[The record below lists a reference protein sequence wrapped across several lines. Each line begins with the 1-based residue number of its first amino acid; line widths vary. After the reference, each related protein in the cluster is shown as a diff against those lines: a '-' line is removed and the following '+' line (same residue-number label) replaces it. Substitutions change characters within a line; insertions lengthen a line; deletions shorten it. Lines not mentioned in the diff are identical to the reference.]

1 MRRTNVLFLIFLLC
15 ATGTWATDI
24 RGVVQTA
31 KAKPISDAVILHRD
45 SGRKTLSDK
54 KGGFKLPLPEVEKIV
69 LEVIHPDYIEQE
81 ISISKKDL
89 KRKIII
95 TLSPYI
101 RQQEEIV
108 VTALRYPESSATIP
122 AAETVVTEES
132 LEEKITPNIAQVL
145 LDLPGVSN
153 IGAGGFSLVPNIR
166 GLARRRVLILIDNA
180 RVTSDRRTGPSAS
193 FVSPKDIRTIE
204 VLRSPSS
211 VFYGS
216 DAIGGV
222 VHILTKEAPISDTL
236 AGTFSIKYGTIN
248 REKGLGFSFGGK
260 KKNTGFYLSL
270 QGTSAGNYSSPEE
283 EILMSKFKQ
292 GSLFGKLSHKTKKRE
307 IDISFLGARGK
318 DVGKPNQDSQS
329 KPTWYPMESQN
340 FIQLQWLE
348 KDVAGPGD
356 INFQAW
362 LNPNSLE
369 TQKEKLKSYKIS
381 ESYSKTESLDYG
393 FHLSYGK
400 KIGEHFRLKGGADWF
415 GRTQSKAINRNTKFD
430 SSGNIID
437 IYEESPYSD
446 GKRRDL
452 GIFIS
457 VDYEGIKRLDLVT
470 GIRADFIHLE
480 ALPGGFSEKERS
492 SYSALTGFVGGTFKI
507 TPSVVFFTNLARA
520 YRAPSL
526 NELFYSG
533 ITGRGNILAQ
543 PGLKPEMSYNL
554 DFGIKI
560 IQNRFF
566 VGAYAFYYVIDGM
579 IERYQ
584 VEESLYTYG
593 NINRGEIRGYEIE
606 IEYYPMPG
614 WRIFGNFFS
623 FKGKS
628 LNSDDY
634 LNDVP
639 PHRLYLGTKFWVGR
653 LSFELN
659 ATLQGEKSNPGPAE
673 VAIPGYETFGFKAGY
688 FIASTVQCYVVLSN
702 VSNSLYISR
711 PDPSAV
717 EEPGRNL
724 LIGLNFTF

>member
-1 MRRTNVLFLIFLLC
+1 MRKTIGLFLIILLC
-15 ATGTWATDI
+15 VARAWAFDI

-31 KAKPISDAVILHRD
+31 KGKPIFEAVVLHRD
-45 SGRKTLSDK
+45 SGKKTLSDE
-54 KGGFKLPLPEVEKIV
+54 KGVFTLSLPEDAKIV

-81 ISISKKDL
+81 IAISQKDL
-89 KRKIII
+89 KKKIIV

-101 RQQEEIV
+101 RQQEEVV
-108 VTALRYPESSATIP
+108 VTALRYPESSATVP

-132 LEEKITPNIAQVL
+132 LEEKIAPNIAQGL

-193 FVSPKDIRTIE
+193 FVSPKDIKTIE

-222 VHILTKEAPISDTL
+222 VHILTKEAPLSDGIGGTL
-236 AGTFSIKYGTIN
+236 SAKYGTIN
-248 REKGLGFSFGGK
+248 EEKGLGFSLEGK
-260 KKNTGFYLSL
+260 KNHTGFFLSL
-270 QGTSAGNYSSPEE
+270 HGTSAQNYTSPEK
-283 EILMSKFKQ
+283 EILMSKFTQ
-292 GSLFGKLSHKTKKRE
+292 GSLFGKLSYKIEKRE
-307 IDISFLGARGK
+307 IHVSFLGARGK
-318 DVGKPNQDSQS
+318 EVGKPNKDSLS

-340 FIQLQWLE
+340 FIQLQWVE
-348 KDVAGPGD
+348 RDVGGSGD

-369 TQKEKLKSYKIS
+369 TQKEKLKSYKVS
-381 ESYSKTESLDYG
+381 ESTSKTESLDYG

-400 KIGEHFRLKGGADWF
+400 KIGKHFRLKAGADWF
-415 GRTQSKAINRNTKFD
+415 GRTDSRAINRNKTFD
-430 SSGNIID
+430 PSGNITD
-437 IYEESPYSD
+437 VYEESPYSD

-457 VDYEGIKRLDLVT
+457 ADYEGIQRLDIVG

-480 ALPGGFSEKERS
+480 ALPGGYSGIEES
-492 SYSALTGFVGGTFKI
+492 SYSAFTGFLGGTFKI
-507 TPSVVFFTNLARA
+507 APSIVFFTNLAHA

-533 ITGRGNILAQ
+533 ITGRGLIIAQ

-554 DFGIKI
+554 DIGLKI

-566 VGAYAFYYVIDGM
+566 VGAYAFYYLIDDM
-579 IERYQ
+579 IERYL
-584 VEESLYTYG
+584 VEESVYTYG
-593 NINRGEIRGYEIE
+593 NVNRGEIRGYEIE
-606 IEYYPMPG
+606 LEYYPIPG

-639 PHRLYLGTKFWVGR
+639 PHRLYLGTKFWLRR
-653 LSFELN
+653 LSLELN
-659 ATLQGEKSNPGPAE
+659 ATLQGKKSNPGPAE
-673 VAIPGYETFGFKAGY
+673 VAIPGYEILGFKASY

-702 VSNSLYISR
+702 LTNSLYIAR

-717 EEPGRNL
+717 QEPGRNV
-724 LIGLNFTF
+724 LIGLNFSF